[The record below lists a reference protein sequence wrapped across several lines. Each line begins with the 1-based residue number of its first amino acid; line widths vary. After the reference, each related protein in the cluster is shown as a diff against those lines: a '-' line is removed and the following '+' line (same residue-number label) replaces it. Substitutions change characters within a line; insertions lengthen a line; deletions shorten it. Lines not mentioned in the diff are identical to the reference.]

1 MLGKKGDFGFPLY
14 FIQSFAVFI
23 LVLLFF
29 GALFF
34 FIGVFKNPHLIIN
47 ADSYSDSSKLLTL
60 LQTQENDTKLTITE
74 LIPLSFNNQEYK
86 QKLTEELNKFISDL
100 PKPENK
106 QAYWNLDIYSNEVI
120 FISLGDKTLGAK
132 DHYIQKITLPS
143 LSKENFKISLYL
155 NCLTCTKEDIEKYA

>member
-1 MLGKKGDFGFPLY
+1 MFNNKADFGFPLY
-14 FIQSFAVFI
+14 FIQSFAIFV

-34 FIGVFKNPHLIIN
+34 FVGVFKNPHLMIN
-47 ADSYSDSSKLLTL
+47 ADSYTDSSKLLTL
-60 LQTQENDTKLTITE
+60 LQTQEISTKLTIAE
-74 LIPLSFNNQEYK
+74 LIPLSFSNQQYK
-86 QKLTEELNKFISDL
+86 QKLTEELNGFLSNL

-106 QAYWNLDIYSNEVI
+106 QAYWNLDIYSNDVI
-120 FISLGDKTLGAK
+120 FINFGDKTLGAK
-132 DHYIQKITLPS
+132 DHYMQKATLPS